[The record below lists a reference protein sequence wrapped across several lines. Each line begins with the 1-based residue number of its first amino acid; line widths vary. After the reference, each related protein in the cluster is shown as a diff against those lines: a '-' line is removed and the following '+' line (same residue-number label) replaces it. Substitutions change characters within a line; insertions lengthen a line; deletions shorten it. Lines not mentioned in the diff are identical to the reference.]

1 MYNSWD
7 TLKKEGSVTVEL
19 KQNVKSVSKLLPG
32 HYNLENIAKVMN
44 TMFRRYGYRGLETE
58 INQPLGQLV
67 IKNLVLVLV
76 FGIERKLAIMTFVKK
91 LTAPTTYFIHCDL
104 IDTEQN
110 LFNGK
115 RKDLLAVFDVKGK
128 PSLSVSKMNT
138 ASFLISKACH
148 LLAVFDVK
156 GKPSLSVSKMNT
168 ASFLISKAC
177 QWYLN

>member
-128 PSLSVSKMNT
+128 PYEKVSYHATPQQMLRDCSTDQFINSITLSVKDQHGELFDFKGMPM
-138 ASFLISKACH
+138 
-148 LLAVFDVK
+148 VFELELK
-156 GKPSLSVSKMNT
+156 
-168 ASFLISKAC
+168 
-177 QWYLN
+177 

>member
-67 IKNLVLVLV
+67 IKNLGANQIELDRDLGDLL
-76 FGIERKLAIMTFVKK
+76 GIERKLAIMTFVKK

-128 PSLSVSKMNT
+128 PYEKVSYHATPQFYRSVYK
-138 ASFLISKACH
+138 
-148 LLAVFDVK
+148 
-156 GKPSLSVSKMNT
+156 
-168 ASFLISKAC
+168 
-177 QWYLN
+177 

>member
-1 MYNSWD
+1 
-7 TLKKEGSVTVEL
+7 
-19 KQNVKSVSKLLPG
+19 
-32 HYNLENIAKVMN
+32 
-44 TMFRRYGYRGLETE
+44 MFSRYGYRGLETE

-67 IKNLVLVLV
+67 IRNFGAKPIELDRGLADLL
-76 FGIERKLAIMTFVKK
+76 GIERKLPLITFLKK
-91 LTAPTTYFIHCDL
+91 LTAPTTYFIHCNL

-138 ASFLISKACH
+138 ASFLISKAC
-148 LLAVFDVK
+148 
-156 GKPSLSVSKMNT
+156 
-168 ASFLISKAC
+168 